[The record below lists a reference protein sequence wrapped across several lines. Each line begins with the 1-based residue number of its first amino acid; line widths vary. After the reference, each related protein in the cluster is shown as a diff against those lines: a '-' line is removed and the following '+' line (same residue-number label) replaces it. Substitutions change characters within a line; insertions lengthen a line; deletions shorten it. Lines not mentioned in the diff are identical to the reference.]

1 MLIFL
6 DEVGI
11 LVTAKQPFTIL
22 TTWGPEFKLSFELY
36 ILGITSDFGETIRF
50 ISTNLSHHDS
60 NLMQRQ
66 MKQND
71 SDLGPYHY
79 DNGGNNPWNHEDF
92 LWVALESGE
101 NYFHTCCNFVPL
113 RKWTSVEISQFRN
126 YATDLKVRFI
136 IRVLLKIDQYLS

>member
-1 MLIFL
+1 M
-6 DEVGI
+6 
-11 LVTAKQPFTIL
+11 
-22 TTWGPEFKLSFELY
+22 SFELY
-36 ILGITSDFGETIRF
+36 ILGITSDIGETIRF

-66 MKQND
+66 MKHND
-71 SDLGPYHY
+71 SNLIFD
-79 DNGGNNPWNHEDF
+79 
-92 LWVALESGE
+92 ALPGDTQDWLSLAFEIGE
-101 NYFHTCCNFVPL
+101 NYFGSCCYEFPL